1 MSKETVTSSPGRRR
15 SALLASV
22 FALGAAGYVATGAI
36 LGDSHIALAEQVRV
50 EAPAPADFSAIVEQ
64 VKPAVVSVQ
73 VKSEREQVSVQG
85 RGFDDLPKDH
95 PFNEFFRRFGWPGPG
110 DENGG
115 NREFQFRM
123 PQQPPRSFDT
133 SQGSGFFISGDGYV
147 VTNNHVVDG
156 AKEVTVLTDDGRE
169 LDAKVIGTDERT
181 DLALLKV
188 EPENG
193 ESFKY
198 VGLATDVPKIGQ
210 WVVAV
215 GNPFGLGGT
224 VTAGIVSAH
233 NRNIGAGPYDDFIQ
247 IDAPVNRGNS
257 GGPTFNTK
265 GEVVGV
271 NTAIFS
277 PSGGNVGIAFAIP
290 ATTVHEV
297 VTDLM
302 RDGKVT
308 RGWLGVQIQPVTR
321 DIADSLGITST
332 DGALVSEPQ
341 ADSPAKAAGI
351 KAGDVI
357 LKVNGTDV
365 KGPRELAR
373 TIAAIEP
380 DQTVKLTILR
390 DGKQQDFDVTI
401 GKLERQQAAAEPGAP
416 DETPRAEP
424 ASVDALG
431 LALEENANGKGLVVR
446 GVESD
451 SAASENGIET
461 GDVIVSVSGKTVDSV
476 EGVQAEVANAKE
488 RGRKAVLMQVQDQ
501 DGSTRFVALRLE
513 RA

>member
-1 MSKETVTSSPGRRR
+1 
-15 SALLASV
+15 
-22 FALGAAGYVATGAI
+22 
-36 LGDSHIALAEQVRV
+36 
-50 EAPAPADFSAIVEQ
+50 
-64 VKPAVVSVQ
+64 
-73 VKSEREQVSVQG
+73 
-85 RGFDDLPKDH
+85 
-95 PFNEFFRRFGWPGPG
+95 
-110 DENGG
+110 
-115 NREFQFRM
+115 
-123 PQQPPRSFDT
+123 
-133 SQGSGFFISGDGYV
+133 
-147 VTNNHVVDG
+147 
-156 AKEVTVLTDDGRE
+156 VLTDDGRE

-188 EPENG
+188 ESAEG
-193 ESFKY
+193 ETFKY
-198 VGLATDVPKIGQ
+198 VGMSTEMPKIGQ

-290 ATTVHEV
+290 AATVNEV

-302 RDGKVT
+302 RDGEVT

-321 DIADSLGITST
+321 DIADSLGIAST
-332 DGALVSEPQ
+332 DGALVADPQ
-341 ADSPAKAAGI
+341 QGGPAAAAGI
-351 KAGDVI
+351 RAGDVI
-357 LKVNGTDV
+357 LKVNGTAV
-365 KGPRELAR
+365 EGPRELSR
-373 TIAAIEP
+373 MIAAVEP
-380 DQTVKLTILR
+380 EQTVKVTLLR
-390 DGKQQDFDVTI
+390 EGNEQDVDVKL
-401 GKLERQQAAAEPGAP
+401 GKLERQTAAAEPGAQP
-416 DETPRAEP
+416 ETPNAEP

-431 LALEENANGKGLVVR
+431 LALEENADGEGLVVR
-446 GVESD
+446 SVESD

-461 GDVIVSVSGKTVDSV
+461 GDVIVSVGGKTVDSV
-476 EGVQAEVANAKE
+476 ESVQAEVENAKE
-488 RGRKAVLMQVQDQ
+488 RGRKAVLMQVQGQ
-501 DGSTRFVALRLE
+501 NGGTRFVALPLD